1 MRNENILY
9 PISGQPGIGAV
20 STRELVEIDVNKRF
34 LLQNYFIYPH
44 EIENVLN
51 NGVLNKDIY
60 FINYDENIIN
70 VNNKKIAV
78 FFDEYDINNDI
89 TIKVPRN
96 TRDLENS
103 IARSNHIKKN
113 TRVTSV
119 LRIRTYNYDDID
131 IHNYMEYIEHVP
143 FDDIYTN
150 NIFLMKDDNIIVPGS
165 LNISYSPGTDLTS
178 GCIYNDIENLLEV
191 NTINYQYHENGE
203 KDETYSML
211 MSLCLFDKIY
221 FKGVEESERDVLK
234 NSSFKILDIFM
245 DKLYRD
251 KNNNIIKR
259 EDDDTYRKLT
269 GDEKERTTLNES
281 GLVLNKTGVYNEI
294 KNTKVVSLSA
304 TSIDYDNDLTKT
316 IKHDDSFAF
325 ETLYVSKN
333 TLTNLPTPARLIDER
348 LKVDRF
354 SYLSPINKTAF
365 LLNGNNLSFDININD
380 HLRCEVKDDDYEVN
394 IIFFNKY
401 NSSFIKYDKLNGYV
415 DIPAQFLAGKSS
427 IISNLKNITYNVDV
441 IIGIKIDQKPF
452 VYSRKSKLVIV
463 KNDNKYSMTYTYPSD
478 YEIVPD
484 YLMLNSMTINLYND
498 VMKSNKLICLNGYTY
513 KELKDMKY
521 EFIDKNRY
529 IDCKYDS
536 KTNNFVFTKM
546 KPYESILRELSNSYN
561 GIRVQKHFNETTNE
575 TLFNSVSDL
584 LFIDTKNAIQGTDG
598 NNNPTGDSYYDLDSL
613 DSDYMKKLD
622 IYTYYVSD
630 FGKGCLLKCVEQ
642 GSPVKIVNDY
652 TCRLGME
659 YVTKGDDNHHYY
671 FKDFNINGLSD
682 ARMIPDVEFVFTDSS
697 TKLSKYSYDK
707 VLASK
712 ILLPFNLKFNSNK
725 IDLSQW
731 SNYSINK
738 VKMYLDIDI
747 TCDNIGRLDMID
759 LRMTSSNIKDIKI
772 TKESL
777 KGTSKT
783 YNVKMYVP
791 FNVLKNSTSISGDI
805 LLENDGVTKEIVANP
820 LSSLM
825 NKMTFHL
832 NDYSC
837 VLSSHDDKFDVIL
850 MNCLLDSSKV
860 RSKLVKGFN
869 ANNMFILNLDSHLIY
884 PYVDCSELNDKGFT
898 SLVPMMKIESDKELH
913 PYDFSSDMRHIQLQ
927 RLSFKESVSLIEKY
941 EKYLHSWYL
950 LNVFMNPYIIKSSK
964 QTVQSNKFVT
974 VNLPDMYEN
983 FKYITFSDRVFSKF
997 SERPEFMLI
1006 YDTNV
1011 QVSNYFLD
1019 KAHVLETNK
1028 YRNYISSVFVDE
1040 GYNITVNKKC
1050 YPYINTLGDM
1060 DMNIYET
1067 TDFNNLKNLHNI
1079 AYSSMSSL
1087 MKQSIRNN
1095 HIPDENFVYRNIYN
1109 YAASSYQRQW
1119 SKSIENYKKVLFGP
1133 NDNILTYTELYN
1145 SFNIRL
1151 WPDDGY
1157 FMVDYRALESDNN
1170 DDNAKFERPDMFAQL
1185 GYFDLFNYQ
1194 RVGYFPYCNKHIET
1208 TSDGI
1213 VKYTDKDIIND
1224 YILNNILP
1232 NNIILKIT
1240 NELSNNV
1247 LDKNVFEGGVT
1258 LEDLYKFDK
1267 DNLKINMSGVNQ
1279 WVESIVKELNSK
1291 QNYSVKLIDGTG
1303 QNMTKSY
1310 EVKSKDEFT
1319 LDKSLIF
1326 EDINMLKIS
1335 GDTNSTIEN
1344 TLKEYIEDYLNNK
1357 MTITVK
1363 DDKDVMYKLQFAS
1376 LFKGDAFNLDVRIP
1390 RKTVKVKIKDNEYD
1404 DVEISWDD
1412 VLNEDGSLK
1421 LQGERTYVN
1430 NNFNGFLSYD
1440 MAYNINVRATITKS
1454 SAYER
1459 SLSLFFLGFPSTFQG
1474 IYGRR
1479 WKLQDVDKIQN
1490 DNFKLKEPLGN
1501 NSRTIETISKK
1512 KYYKLDIDDK
1522 LGNMIL
1528 NQDNNS
1534 VCPLSYINDDHM
1546 I

>member
-34 LLQNYFIYPH
+34 LLQNYFIYPY
-44 EIENVLN
+44 EIEDVLN

-60 FINYDENIIN
+60 FMNYDKNIIT
-70 VNNKKIAV
+70 VNDNKKIAI
-78 FFDEYDINNDI
+78 FFDEYDDNTKK
-89 TIKVPRN
+89 TIKIPS
-96 TRDLENS
+96 TREMENM

-113 TRVTSV
+113 THVTSV

-131 IHNYMEYIEHVP
+131 IYNYREYIEHVP

-150 NIFLMKDDNIIVPGS
+150 NIFLLKDDNIIVPGS
-165 LNISYSPGTDLTS
+165 LNISYSPETDLTS

-191 NTINYQYHENGE
+191 NTINYQYNENGE

-211 MSLCLFDKIY
+211 MSLCLFDKMY
-221 FKGVEESERDVLK
+221 FKGDEESETDGLK

-259 EDDDTYRKLT
+259 EDDKTYQ
-269 GDEKERTTLNES
+269 DM
-281 GLVLNKTGVYNEI
+281 VLGKTGVYNEI

-304 TSIDYDNDLTKT
+304 TSIDYDNNKTKT

-325 ETLYVSKN
+325 ETLYISKN

-354 SYLSPINKTAF
+354 GYLFPINKTAF

-380 HLRCEVKDDDYEVN
+380 HLRCEIEDDEYEVN

-415 DIPAQFLAGKSS
+415 DIPTQFLAGKSS

-452 VYSRKSKLVIV
+452 VYSRRSKLVIV
-463 KNDNKYSMTYTYPSD
+463 KNDNKYNMTYTYPSD
-478 YEIVPD
+478 YEIIPD

-561 GIRVQKHFNETTNE
+561 TIRVQKHFGGTFSDN
-575 TLFNSVSDL
+575 FKVSDL
-584 LFIDTKNAIQGTDG
+584 LFIDTKNKLQITNAFKDNDNQTE
-598 NNNPTGDSYYDLDSL
+598 NYYYDLNSL

-642 GSPVKIVNDY
+642 GSPMKIVNDY
-652 TCRLGME
+652 TCRIGME

-671 FKDFNINGLSD
+671 FKDFNVNGLSD

-712 ILLPFNLKFNSNK
+712 ILLPFELKFNSNK

-759 LRMTSSNIKDIKI
+759 LQMTSSNIKDIKI
-772 TKESL
+772 TETIH
-777 KGTSKT
+777 KGGAKKT

-791 FNVLKNSTSISGDI
+791 FNILKSSTSISGDI
-805 LLENDGVTKEIVANP
+805 LIENDGVTKEIVANP
-820 LSSLM
+820 LSSLT

-837 VLSSHDDKFDVIL
+837 VLSSHDDKIDVIL
-850 MNCLLDSSKV
+850 MNCLLDSLKV

-869 ANNMFILNLDSHLIY
+869 TNNMFILNLDSHLIY

-898 SLVPMMKIESDKELH
+898 TLVPMLKIESDKELH

-927 RLSFKESVSLIEKY
+927 RLSFKESISLIEKY
-941 EKYLHSWYL
+941 EKYRHSWYM

-974 VNLPDMYEN
+974 LNLPDMYDN

-997 SERPEFMLI
+997 SEKPEFMLI

-1060 DMNIYET
+1060 SMNIYNT
-1067 TDFNNLKNLHNI
+1067 TDFKNLKNLHNI

-1087 MKQSIRNN
+1087 MKQSISNN
-1095 HIPDENFVYRNIYN
+1095 HVYDENFIYRNIYN

-1133 NDNILTYTELYN
+1133 NDGILTYTELYN

-1185 GYFDLFNYQ
+1185 GYFDFFNYQ

-1213 VKYTDKDIIND
+1213 VKYTNKDIIND
-1224 YILNNILP
+1224 YIMNNILP
-1232 NNIILKIT
+1232 NKIILKIT
-1240 NELSNNV
+1240 NDLSNTV
-1247 LDKNVFEGGVT
+1247 LSDVEDDVFKKGVSLCKNDKDE
-1258 LEDLYKFDK
+1258 LYKFDK
-1267 DNLKINMSGVNQ
+1267 DNLILNMSGVNV
-1279 WVESIVKELNSK
+1279 WIENIVNELNDK
-1291 QNYSVKLIDGTG
+1291 KDYDVKLIDGTG
-1303 QNMTKSY
+1303 QNMTTSHT
-1310 EVKSKDEFT
+1310 VKGPNEFT

-1326 EDINMLKIS
+1326 EDINMLRIS
-1335 GDTNSTIEN
+1335 GDTNSSIE
-1344 TLKEYIEDYLNNK
+1344 TALKEYIEDYLNNK
-1357 MTITVK
+1357 MTITVNHNNK
-1363 DDKDVMYKLQFAS
+1363 VYKLQFAS
-1376 LFKGDAFNLDVRIP
+1376 LFKGDAFNLDVSIP
-1390 RKTVKVKIKDNEYD
+1390 RKTVKGNDNEYI
-1404 DVEISWDD
+1404 EISWDD
-1412 VLNEDGSLK
+1412 VFNEDGSLK

-1430 NNFNGFLSYD
+1430 SNFNGFLSYD

-1479 WKLQDVDKIQN
+1479 WKLQNVDQIQN

-1501 NSRTIETISKK
+1501 NSRAIETISEEIY
-1512 KYYKLDIDDK
+1512 YYKLDIDDK

-1528 NQDNNS
+1528 NQDNTS
-1534 VCPLSYINDDHM
+1534 ACPLSYVNDDQM
-1546 I
+1546 M